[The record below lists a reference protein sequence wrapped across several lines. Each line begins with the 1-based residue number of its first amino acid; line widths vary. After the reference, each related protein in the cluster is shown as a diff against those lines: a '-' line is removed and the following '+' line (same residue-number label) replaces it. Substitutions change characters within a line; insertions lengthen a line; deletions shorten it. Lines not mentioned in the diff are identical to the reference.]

1 MAGRV
6 GARARARRL
15 RMFFEWTGVEPGMR
29 VLDVGCG
36 NVGLRA
42 FAPELDVFGIDL
54 LPQPEYAG
62 PFAVA
67 DATAGLPFADG
78 EFDLVYAS
86 SVVEHV
92 APELRQAFATE
103 LRRVARGWYVQTPAR
118 SFPIEPHA
126 LLPFAHWLPVPLRRR
141 YWRLGVAKAWEEIHL
156 LGRAE
161 LEDLFGAPRAE
172 RLGPVVKSWIS
183 VRAV

>member
-1 MAGRV
+1 
-6 GARARARRL
+6 
-15 RMFFEWTGVEPGMR
+15 MR

-36 NVGLRA
+36 SVGLRA

-54 LPQPEYAG
+54 LPQPSYGG
-62 PFAVA
+62 PFQIA
-67 DATAGLPFADG
+67 DATVGLPFADG

-92 APELRQAFATE
+92 DPERRQRFADE

-126 LLPFAHWLPVPLRRR
+126 LLPFAHWLPVPVRRR

-161 LEDLFGAPRAE
+161 LERLFGPARAE
-172 RLGPVVKSWIS
+172 RLGPVAKSWIS
-183 VRAV
+183 VRPI